1 VLATKPLIL
10 PKTRVTAGFAGKSGQ
25 KRAGNIDRKRSSD
38 RRRKIKNLLHNL
50 KWCVRIRKV
59 KK

>member
-1 VLATKPLIL
+1 MVAIA
-10 PKTRVTAGFAGKSGQ
+10 AGAGKSGQ
-25 KRAGNIDRKRSSD
+25 KRAGNIDARKLSD

>member
-1 VLATKPLIL
+1 VIKSLIL
-10 PKTRVTAGFAGKSGQ
+10 LKTRVTAGFAGKSGQ
-25 KRAGNIDRKRSSD
+25 KRAGNIDARKLSD